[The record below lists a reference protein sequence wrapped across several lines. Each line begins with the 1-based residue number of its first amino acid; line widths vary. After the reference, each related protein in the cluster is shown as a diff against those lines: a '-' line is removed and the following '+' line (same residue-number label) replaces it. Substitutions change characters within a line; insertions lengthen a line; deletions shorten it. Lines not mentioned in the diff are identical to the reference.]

1 MFKITEKSHG
11 QRLLSLVL
19 AVILLFSFMQ
29 FNVQPAA
36 AGIAGVDVAV
46 VALRVSGNTV
56 TTTLRLVQGTAPES
70 IEISYYQN
78 GKLLTG
84 TTSQSLKWSGQ
95 SAAVETELSGLGT
108 TGSLTVIIGVPGD
121 TNVSNNNR
129 TAALGASP
137 DQTQPPASVTGLRG
151 SATQN
156 TITLTWTASADADS
170 YRVLDKNGNVTATV
184 TGTSY
189 TATGLSPDTSYT
201 YYVVAVR
208 DGASSGRA
216 SITCKTLAEVKPTEP
231 EPTET
236 QPTTPS
242 MVKDVQIS
250 HSDATTESVTLTWSA
265 VSGSTGVEPE
275 KYTITIGGQT
285 YNAAAAGSHTFT
297 GLTAG
302 QTYTYKVVASAD
314 GKTSSEA
321 TGTVTLPQPPTPVS
335 GIKTPSINHSATA
348 FTSVT
353 LTWGYDS
360 TSDGEVP
367 AKYIITIGSQTFE
380 ADAPGTKAITGLNMG
395 QKYTYSVKAVS
406 GDASGTASGSVQLK
420 SQNELVGGIDLVVT
434 DIILNPASPAAGDA
448 VSFSAVITNQGNT
461 ASNNVKHGVRF
472 YVDNVSG
479 GQNCASEGFFWSDQC
494 QSSLASGASAIVTV
508 KGSYLPAQNQ
518 TTWTATAGSHTVT
531 AYVDDSEN
539 KNTGDS
545 NTGNNYLTRS
555 FTVARQTPV
564 EIPTDGD
571 ASNVNLAPAGSYG
584 DRANNSMTVL
594 VDGVESPCFNAWV
607 NTSRIWNQGRYETM
621 PVTIFEM
628 KEENRNDTVRVALGG
643 GKTVSS
649 VVVRPASAGIQ
660 PEIKRTDAGQ
670 TYVEFKVNKRGSYSV
685 EFNGETSGALQV
697 FVNPD
702 YTNANLGG
710 RYIPLGTM
718 TWDAGGFGG
727 TVYGSG
733 VLLSSHQGAVIEPG
747 SGARIYG
754 ITIANEYQTGYGGA
768 GSWEVQV
775 PDRGDIEFNYF
786 HIIACSPNSDGISI
800 QSSNNIRI
808 YNSYFRTWDDGVVLK
823 NYSGGNTHDITVK
836 NCVFWT
842 DLAQSM
848 EIGAETNKSGGA
860 NAIYNAIFE
869 DIDVIHSSHKPAMS
883 IHNMD
888 NVTVSNVQWK
898 NVTIEDAQMGNNL
911 GYGDGWPL
919 IIDVTNVL
927 GGEVPGTSSGWTRQ
941 WGRGTIKD
949 VTFENIS
956 VLSWKNDVN
965 KKPGVR
971 IMNSEQGGTIQ
982 DIRIYNLS
990 YNGEYVRSAAE
1001 LSNDSAAIHC
1011 QFSYRNDVGHDGSFT
1026 GCRNRHAASD
1036 YVINNFT
1043 VAVR

>member
-1 MFKITEKSHG
+1 M
-11 QRLLSLVL
+11 
-19 AVILLFSFMQ
+19 
-29 FNVQPAA
+29 
-36 AGIAGVDVAV
+36 
-46 VALRVSGNTV
+46 
-56 TTTLRLVQGTAPES
+56 
-70 IEISYYQN
+70 
-78 GKLLTG
+78 
-84 TTSQSLKWSGQ
+84 
-95 SAAVETELSGLGT
+95 
-108 TGSLTVIIGVPGD
+108 PGD

-137 DQTQPPASVTGLRG
+137 DQPQPPASVTGLRG

-367 AKYIITIGSQTFE
+367 AKYIITIGNQTFE

-594 VDGVESPCFNAWV
+594 LLQRVGQYVPHLES
-607 NTSRIWNQGRYETM
+607 
-621 PVTIFEM
+621 
-628 KEENRNDTVRVALGG
+628 
-643 GKTVSS
+643 
-649 VVVRPASAGIQ
+649 
-660 PEIKRTDAGQ
+660 
-670 TYVEFKVNKRGSYSV
+670 
-685 EFNGETSGALQV
+685 
-697 FVNPD
+697 
-702 YTNANLGG
+702 
-710 RYIPLGTM
+710 GT
-718 TWDAGGFGG
+718 
-727 TVYGSG
+727 
-733 VLLSSHQGAVIEPG
+733 L
-747 SGARIYG
+747 
-754 ITIANEYQTGYGGA
+754 
-768 GSWEVQV
+768 
-775 PDRGDIEFNYF
+775 
-786 HIIACSPNSDGISI
+786 
-800 QSSNNIRI
+800 
-808 YNSYFRTWDDGVVLK
+808 
-823 NYSGGNTHDITVK
+823 
-836 NCVFWT
+836 
-842 DLAQSM
+842 
-848 EIGAETNKSGGA
+848 
-860 NAIYNAIFE
+860 
-869 DIDVIHSSHKPAMS
+869 
-883 IHNMD
+883 
-888 NVTVSNVQWK
+888 
-898 NVTIEDAQMGNNL
+898 
-911 GYGDGWPL
+911 
-919 IIDVTNVL
+919 
-927 GGEVPGTSSGWTRQ
+927 
-941 WGRGTIKD
+941 
-949 VTFENIS
+949 
-956 VLSWKNDVN
+956 
-965 KKPGVR
+965 
-971 IMNSEQGGTIQ
+971 
-982 DIRIYNLS
+982 
-990 YNGEYVRSAAE
+990 
-1001 LSNDSAAIHC
+1001 
-1011 QFSYRNDVGHDGSFT
+1011 
-1026 GCRNRHAASD
+1026 
-1036 YVINNFT
+1036 
-1043 VAVR
+1043 

>member
-29 FNVQPAA
+29 FNVQLASA
-36 AGIAGVDVAV
+36 DTVGSVDVAV
-46 VALRVSGNTV
+46 VGLRVSGNTV

-70 IEISYYQN
+70 IQISYYQN
-78 GKLLTG
+78 GKLITG
-84 TTSQSLKWSGQ
+84 TNSQALKWSGL
-95 SAAVETELSGLGT
+95 SAAVETELSGLGS
-108 TGSLTVIIGVPGD
+108 TGSLTVIIGASGD

-129 TAALGASP
+129 TVTLGETS
-137 DQTQPPASVTGLRG
+137 DQPQPPASVTNLSG
-151 SATQN
+151 SATQ
-156 TITLTWTASADADS
+156 TTVTLTWTASADADS
-170 YRVLDKNGNVTATV
+170 YRVLDRSGNVIATV

-208 DGASSGRA
+208 DGATSGRA
-216 SITCKTLAEVKPTEP
+216 SITCKTQAEVTPTEP

-236 QPTTPS
+236 QPTT
-242 MVKDVQIS
+242 VRDVQIS
-250 HSDATTESVTLTWSA
+250 HSGETTNSVTLTWST
-265 VSGSTGVEPE
+265 VTGSAGVEPDT
-275 KYTITIGGQT
+275 YTVTIGGQT
-285 YNAAAAGSHTFT
+285 HTATAAGSHTFT

-302 QTYTYKVVASAD
+302 ETYTYKVVASAD

-321 TGTVTLPQPPTPVS
+321 TGTVTLPKPTTPDS
-335 GIKTPSINHSATA
+335 GVKTPSIEHSAA
-348 FTSVT
+348 SFTSVT

-360 TSDGEVP
+360 TSEGEVP
-367 AKYIITIGSQTFE
+367 TKYIITIGNQTFE
-380 ADAPGTKAITGLNMG
+380 ASAPGTKSFTGLEMG
-395 QKYTYSVKAVS
+395 KTYNYSVRAVS
-406 GDASGTASGSVQLK
+406 GDAFTTASGSVQTK
-420 SQNELVGGIDLVVT
+420 SSAELVSGVDLVVT
-434 DIILNPASPAAGDA
+434 DIILNPANPASGDA

-472 YVDNVSG
+472 YVDNESG
-479 GQNCASEGFFWSDQC
+479 GQSCASEGFYWSDQC

-508 KGSYLPAQNQ
+508 NGSYLPAENQ
-518 TTWTATAGSHTVT
+518 TTWTANAGSHTVT
-531 AYVDDSEN
+531 AYVDDSTN
-539 KNTGDS
+539 KETGDN
-545 NTGNNYLTRS
+545 NTSNNYLTKS
-555 FTVARQTPV
+555 FTVAKQTPV
-564 EIPTDGD
+564 EVPTDGD

-584 DRANNSMTVL
+584 DRANNNLTVL
-594 VDGVESPCFNAWV
+594 VDGEESPCFNAWV
-607 NTSRIWNQGRYETM
+607 NTSRIWNQGHYETV

-628 KEENRNDTVRVALGG
+628 KEEDKGDTVRVALGS

-649 VVVRPASAGIQ
+649 VVVRPMSAGIQ
-660 PEIKRTDAGQ
+660 PQIKKTDAGQ
-670 TYVEFKVNKRGSYSV
+670 TYVEFQVNKRGSYSV
-685 EFNGETSGALQV
+685 EFNGESSGALQV

-718 TWDAGGFGG
+718 TWDNWGFGG

-775 PDRGDIEFNYF
+775 PDRGDITFNYF

-800 QSSNNIRI
+800 QSSNNIRV
-808 YNSYFRTWDDGVVLK
+808 YNSYIRTWDDGVVLK

-860 NAIYNAIFE
+860 TGIYTAVFE
-869 DIDVIHSSHKPAMS
+869 DIDVIHSSHKPAIS

-888 NVTVSNVQWK
+888 NVTVSNVQWN

-919 IIDVTNVL
+919 IIDVTNVR
-927 GGEVPGTSSGWTRQ
+927 GGEVPGTSSGWTSQ
-941 WGRGTIKD
+941 WARGTIEN
-949 VTFENIS
+949 VTFSNIS
-956 VLSWKNDVN
+956 VLSWKNDVG

-971 IMNSEQGGTIQ
+971 IMNSEDGGTIR
-982 DIRIYNLS
+982 DVSIYNLS
-990 YNGEYVRSAAE
+990 YNGQLVKSAGE
-1001 LSNDSAAIHC
+1001 LSNDSATIHC
-1011 QFSYRNDVGHDGSFT
+1011 QFSYRDDIGHDGSFT

-1036 YVINNFT
+1036 YTIENFIVGT
-1043 VAVR
+1043 R

>member
-11 QRLLSLVL
+11 QRLLSVVL
-19 AVILLFSFMQ
+19 AVVLLFSFTQ

-36 AGIAGVDVAV
+36 ADTTGVDVAV

-84 TTSQSLKWSGQ
+84 TTSQALKWSGQ
-95 SAAVETELSGLGT
+95 SAAVETELSGLGS

-129 TAALGASP
+129 TATLGGTP
-137 DQTQPPASVTGLRG
+137 DQPQPPASVTGLRG

-156 TITLTWTASADADS
+156 TITLSWTASADADS
-170 YRVLDKNGNVTATV
+170 YRVLDKNGNVIATV

-189 TATGLSPDTSYT
+189 TATGLSSDTSYT
-201 YYVVAVR
+201 YYIAAVR

-216 SITCKTLAEVKPTEP
+216 SITCRTLAEVKPTEP
-231 EPTET
+231 PET

-242 MVKDVQIS
+242 MVKDVKIS
-250 HSDATTESVTLTWSA
+250 HSDAAADSVKLTWSA
-265 VSGSTGVEPE
+265 ISGSTGVEPE

-285 YNAAAAGSHTFT
+285 YNATAAGSHTFT

-321 TGTVTLPQPPTPVS
+321 TGTVTLPQLPTPVS
-335 GIKTPSINHSATA
+335 GVKTPSINHSAAA
-348 FTSVT
+348 FTTVT

-360 TSDGEVP
+360 ASDGEVP
-367 AKYIITIGSQTFE
+367 VKYIITIGNQAFE
-380 ADAPGTKAITGLNMG
+380 ADAPGTKAVTGLNMG

-406 GDASGTASGSVQLK
+406 GEKSAAASGSVQLK
-420 SQNELVGGIDLVVT
+420 PTTELVSGIDLVVT

-448 VSFSAVITNQGNT
+448 VSFSAVITNQGKT
-461 ASNNVKHGVRF
+461 ASNNAKHGVRF

-479 GQNCASEGFFWSDQC
+479 GQSCASEGFFWSDQY
-494 QSSLASGASAIVTV
+494 QSSLASGASAVVTV
-508 KGSYLPAQNQ
+508 NGSYLPAENQ
-518 TTWTATAGSHTVT
+518 TTWTAAVGSHTVT

-539 KNTGDS
+539 KVTGDS

-564 EIPTDGD
+564 EVPTDGD

-584 DRANNSMTVL
+584 DRANSSLTVL

-607 NTSRIWNQGRYETM
+607 NTSRIWNQGHYETM

-628 KEENRNDTVRVALGG
+628 KEENKGDTVRVALGS
-643 GKTVSS
+643 GKTISS
-649 VVVRPASAGIQ
+649 VVVRPVSAGIQ
-660 PEIKRTDAGQ
+660 PQIRRTDSGQ

-697 FVNPD
+697 FVNPE
-702 YTNANLGG
+702 YREGQYNG

-718 TWDAGGFGG
+718 TGDNWGFGG

-733 VLLSSHQGAVIEPG
+733 VLLSAHAGPVIEPG

-754 ITIANEYQTGYGGA
+754 ITIANEHKDGYGGN
-768 GSWEVQV
+768 GSWEVQI

-800 QSSNNIRI
+800 QSSGNIRI
-808 YNSYFRTWDDGVVLK
+808 FNSYFRTWDDGVVLK
-823 NYSGGNTHDITVK
+823 NYSGSNTHDITVK

-860 NAIYNAIFE
+860 NAIFNAVFE

-888 NVTVSNVQWK
+888 NVTIHDVQWN

-919 IIDVTNVL
+919 IIDVTNVR

-941 WGRGTIKD
+941 WARGTIEN
-949 VTFENIS
+949 VTFSNIS

-971 IMNSEQGGTIQ
+971 IMNSEDGGTIR
-982 DIRIYNLS
+982 DVRIYDLS
-990 YNGEYVRSAAE
+990 YNGEYVRSKDE
-1001 LSNDSAAIHC
+1001 LSNGSTTIHC
-1011 QFSYRNDVGHDGSFT
+1011 QFSYRDDVGHDGSFT

-1036 YVINNFT
+1036 YTIENFT

>member
-36 AGIAGVDVAV
+36 ADTAGVDVAV

-129 TAALGASP
+129 TATLGASP
-137 DQTQPPASVTGLRG
+137 DQPQPPASVTGLRG

-321 TGTVTLPQPPTPVS
+321 TGTVTLPQPPAPVS
-335 GIKTPSINHSATA
+335 GVKTPSINHSAAA

-479 GQNCASEGFFWSDQC
+479 GQNCASEILLERPVPEQPRQRRVRHC
-494 QSSLASGASAIVTV
+494 HCERQ
-508 KGSYLPAQNQ
+508 LP
-518 TTWTATAGSHTVT
+518 
-531 AYVDDSEN
+531 
-539 KNTGDS
+539 
-545 NTGNNYLTRS
+545 
-555 FTVARQTPV
+555 P
-564 EIPTDGD
+564 
-571 ASNVNLAPAGSYG
+571 
-584 DRANNSMTVL
+584 
-594 VDGVESPCFNAWV
+594 
-607 NTSRIWNQGRYETM
+607 
-621 PVTIFEM
+621 
-628 KEENRNDTVRVALGG
+628 
-643 GKTVSS
+643 
-649 VVVRPASAGIQ
+649 
-660 PEIKRTDAGQ
+660 
-670 TYVEFKVNKRGSYSV
+670 
-685 EFNGETSGALQV
+685 
-697 FVNPD
+697 
-702 YTNANLGG
+702 
-710 RYIPLGTM
+710 
-718 TWDAGGFGG
+718 
-727 TVYGSG
+727 
-733 VLLSSHQGAVIEPG
+733 
-747 SGARIYG
+747 
-754 ITIANEYQTGYGGA
+754 
-768 GSWEVQV
+768 
-775 PDRGDIEFNYF
+775 
-786 HIIACSPNSDGISI
+786 
-800 QSSNNIRI
+800 
-808 YNSYFRTWDDGVVLK
+808 
-823 NYSGGNTHDITVK
+823 
-836 NCVFWT
+836 
-842 DLAQSM
+842 
-848 EIGAETNKSGGA
+848 GAESDDMDG
-860 NAIYNAIFE
+860 
-869 DIDVIHSSHKPAMS
+869 HRRKPY
-883 IHNMD
+883 
-888 NVTVSNVQWK
+888 
-898 NVTIEDAQMGNNL
+898 GNGL
-911 GYGDGWPL
+911 
-919 IIDVTNVL
+919 
-927 GGEVPGTSSGWTRQ
+927 
-941 WGRGTIKD
+941 RG
-949 VTFENIS
+949 
-956 VLSWKNDVN
+956 
-965 KKPGVR
+965 
-971 IMNSEQGGTIQ
+971 
-982 DIRIYNLS
+982 
-990 YNGEYVRSAAE
+990 
-1001 LSNDSAAIHC
+1001 
-1011 QFSYRNDVGHDGSFT
+1011 
-1026 GCRNRHAASD
+1026 
-1036 YVINNFT
+1036 
-1043 VAVR
+1043 